1 MRLCAYDSLLL
12 GAPKAYDGDAGTREP
27 PACRLARVTRAA
39 FLVSANSSERTL
51 LGTEATSARRRI
63 TRWLP
68 AAAAP
73 AFVGV
78 AAAFAL
84 TSASGGAA
92 TGQVTAHRAALSTA
106 SRAAAVRAAGI
117 RTASSTPSGSAAT
130 RLTSATGPAAKP
142 ATRQAAKP
150 AAATSAKAATAA
162 TARTYTVKS
171 GDTLSDIAK
180 RVYRDGRFWTA
191 IYWANHRHLRYAN
204 QITVGQ
210 VLTVPA
216 KPARAPAAPKVL
228 GPAPVSTAA
237 VTTGTAQQPVQ
248 SYSSQSSSPASTVST
263 SGDSAFQACVIQ
275 RESGGNPQVMNA
287 SGHYG
292 LYQFSAST
300 WAAYGGNPADF
311 GNASVA
317 EQNQVFD
324 NAIAAGGQSNW
335 SLYDGC

>member
-1 MRLCAYDSLLL
+1 MRLCIYDSLLL

-27 PACRLARVTRAA
+27 PACRPARVTRAA

-51 LGTEATSARRRI
+51 LGTEATPARRRV

-68 AAAAP
+68 VAAAP

-84 TSASGGAA
+84 TSASGAA
-92 TGQVTAHRAALSTA
+92 TPDQATAHRVALSTA
-106 SRAAAVRAAGI
+106 TGAAAI
-117 RTASSTPSGSAAT
+117 RTASTPSAAS
-130 RLTSATGPAAKP
+130 RLTSASRPAAKAASRP
-142 ATRQAAKP
+142 VAKP
-150 AAATSAKAATAA
+150 AASTA
-162 TARTYTVKS
+162 TARKYAVKP

-180 RVYRDGRFWTA
+180 RMYHDDRFWTA
-191 IYWANHRHLRYAN
+191 IYWANHRHLRFAN

-216 KPARAPAAPKVL
+216 KPAKAPAAPKAL
-228 GPAPVSTAA
+228 GAAPVATA
-237 VTTGTAQQPVQ
+237 VTTGTAQAPVQ
-248 SYSSQSSSPASTVST
+248 SYPSQSSTSQSTVST
-263 SGDSAFQACVIQ
+263 SGDSSFQACVIQ
-275 RESGGNPQVMNA
+275 RESGGNSQVMNA

-311 GNASVA
+311 GHASVA
-317 EQNQVFD
+317 EQNQVFN

>member
-1 MRLCAYDSLLL
+1 MRLCIYASLLL

-51 LGTEATSARRRI
+51 LGTEATSARRRV

-68 AAAAP
+68 VAAAP

-84 TSASGGAA
+84 TSASGAA
-92 TGQVTAHRAALSTA
+92 TPDQATAHRVALSTA
-106 SRAAAVRAAGI
+106 SRAAAVRAA
-117 RTASSTPSGSAAT
+117 STPSAAT
-130 RLTSATGPAAKP
+130 RLTSTSRPAAKSASRP
-142 ATRQAAKP
+142 AVKP
-150 AAATSAKAATAA
+150 ATAA
-162 TARTYTVKS
+162 SGTATARKYTVKP

-180 RVYRDGRFWTA
+180 RVYHDDRFWTA
-191 IYWANHRHLRYAN
+191 IYWANHRHLRFAN
-204 QITVGQ
+204 QVTVGQ

-216 KPARAPAAPKVL
+216 KPAKAPAAPKVL
-228 GPAPVSTAA
+228 GAAPAPVATAA
-237 VTTGTAQQPVQ
+237 VATGTAQAPVQ
-248 SYSSQSSSPASTVST
+248 SYPSQSSSSQSTVST

-275 RESGGNPQVMNA
+275 RESGGNSQVMNA

-317 EQNQVFD
+317 EQNQVFN

>member
-1 MRLCAYDSLLL
+1 
-12 GAPKAYDGDAGTREP
+12 
-27 PACRLARVTRAA
+27 VTRAA

-51 LGTEATSARRRI
+51 LGTQATPARRRV

-84 TSASGGAA
+84 TSASGGA
-92 TGQVTAHRAALSTA
+92 TPGQAAAHRAALSTA
-106 SRAAAVRAAGI
+106 SSAAAVRAAAVKAAG
-117 RTASSTPSGSAAT
+117 AGLSGSAAT
-130 RLTSATGPAAKP
+130 RLTSAARPAAKS
-142 ATRQAAKP
+142 AS
-150 AAATSAKAATAA
+150 ATSSRPA
-162 TARTYTVKS
+162 TARKYTVRP
-171 GDTLSDIAK
+171 GDTLNDIAR
-180 RVYRDGRFWTA
+180 RVYHDDRFWTA

-204 QITVGQ
+204 EITAGQ

-216 KPARAPAAPKVL
+216 KPAKAPAAPTAL
-228 GPAPVSTAA
+228 GPAPAPPAPVVTAG
-237 VTTGTAQQPVQ
+237 VTTGTAQAPVQ
-248 SYSSQSSSPASTVST
+248 TPVAQSTVST
-263 SGDSAFQACVIQ
+263 SGDSSFQACVIQ
-275 RESGGNPQVMNA
+275 RESGGNSQVMNA

-317 EQNQVFD
+317 EQNQVFQ

>member
-1 MRLCAYDSLLL
+1 MP
-12 GAPKAYDGDAGTREP
+12 APENRPHAVP
-27 PACRLARVTRAA
+27 PAMARAA
-39 FLVSANSSERTL
+39 FPVSVNSSERTL
-51 LGTEATSARRRI
+51 LVTEATSARRHV

-73 AFVGV
+73 AFVGA

-92 TGQVTAHRAALSTA
+92 PGQAAADRAALSTA
-106 SRAAAVRAAGI
+106 TRAAAVRAAGVSP
-117 RTASSTPSGSAAT
+117 AASAAT
-130 RLTSATGPAAKP
+130 RRTAAARAAAKR
-142 ATRQAAKP
+142 AEV
-150 AAATSAKAATAA
+150 TAA
-162 TARTYTVKS
+162 RKYSVKS

-180 RVYRDGRFWTA
+180 RVYRDDRFWTA
-191 IYWANHRHLRYAN
+191 IYWANHRHLRFAN

-210 VLTVPA
+210 LLTIPVEPA
-216 KPARAPAAPKVL
+216 KAPGAPKVL
-228 GPAPVSTAA
+228 GLAPAPVPVATTAD
-237 VTTGTAQQPVQ
+237 VTAGTAQAPVQ
-248 SYSSQSSSPASTVST
+248 SYSSQSSSSSSTVST
-263 SGDSAFQACVIQ
+263 AGDSSFQSCVIA
-275 RESGGNPQVMNA
+275 RESGGNSQVMNA

-335 SLYDGC
+335 APYDGC

>member
-1 MRLCAYDSLLL
+1 
-12 GAPKAYDGDAGTREP
+12 
-27 PACRLARVTRAA
+27 VTRAA

-51 LGTEATSARRRI
+51 LGTEAASARRRV

-84 TSASGGAA
+84 TSASGGATPGQA
-92 TGQVTAHRAALSTA
+92 TADRAALSTA
-106 SRAAAVRAAGI
+106 SRSAAVRAAGVKA
-117 RTASSTPSGSAAT
+117 ASSSPSGSAAT
-130 RLTSATGPAAKP
+130 RLTLANRSAAKQ

-150 AAATSAKAATAA
+150 AASSSGTATSRK
-162 TARTYTVKS
+162 YTVKP

-180 RVYRDGRFWTA
+180 RVYHDDRFWTA
-191 IYWANHRHLRYAN
+191 IYWANHRQLRYAN
-204 QITVGQ
+204 QITAGQ
-210 VLTVPA
+210 VLTIPA
-216 KPARAPAAPKVL
+216 KPAKAPAAPKTL
-228 GPAPVSTAA
+228 GPGSAPVTTADA
-237 VTTGTAQQPVQ
+237 TTGTAQQPVQ
-248 SYSSQSSSPASTVST
+248 SSLSTSTVST

-275 RESGGNPQVMNA
+275 RESGGNAQVMNA

-311 GNASVA
+311 GHASVA

>member
-1 MRLCAYDSLLL
+1 
-12 GAPKAYDGDAGTREP
+12 
-27 PACRLARVTRAA
+27 VTRAA

-51 LGTEATSARRRI
+51 LGTEAASARRRV

-84 TSASGGAA
+84 TSASGGATPGQA
-92 TGQVTAHRAALSTA
+92 TADRAALSTA
-106 SRAAAVRAAGI
+106 SRSAAVRAAGI
-117 RTASSTPSGSAAT
+117 KAASSTPSGSAAT
-130 RLTSATGPAAKP
+130 RLTSAAKS

-150 AAATSAKAATAA
+150 AAAASSRTATA
-162 TARTYTVKS
+162 TKYTVKP
-171 GDTLSDIAK
+171 GDTLSEIAK
-180 RVYRDGRFWTA
+180 RVYHDDRFWTA

-204 QITVGQ
+204 QITAGQ

-216 KPARAPAAPKVL
+216 KPAKAPAAPKTL
-228 GPAPVSTAA
+228 GPAPATVTTADVA
-237 VTTGTAQQPVQ
+237 TGTAQQ
-248 SYSSQSSSPASTVST
+248 QSSSTTSTVST

-275 RESGGNPQVMNA
+275 RESGGNAQVMNA

-311 GNASVA
+311 GHASVA

>member
-1 MRLCAYDSLLL
+1 MRLCIYASLLL
-12 GAPKAYDGDAGTREP
+12 GAPKAYDGHAGTREP
-27 PACRLARVTRAA
+27 PACRPARVTRAA

-51 LGTEATSARRRI
+51 LGTQATSARRRV

-68 AAAAP
+68 VAAAP

-84 TSASGGAA
+84 TSASGAA
-92 TGQVTAHRAALSTA
+92 TPDQATAHRVALSTA
-106 SRAAAVRAAGI
+106 SRAAAVRAAGVKGAG
-117 RTASSTPSGSAAT
+117 TTSASAAT
-130 RLTSATGPAAKP
+130 RLASAGRAAAKP
-142 ATRQAAKP
+142 ASQP
-150 AAATSAKAATAA
+150 AARPA
-162 TARTYTVKS
+162 TARKYTVKP

-180 RVYRDGRFWTA
+180 RVYRDDRFWTA
-191 IYWANHRHLRYAN
+191 LYWANQRHLQYAN

-210 VLTVPA
+210 VLTVPV
-216 KPARAPAAPKVL
+216 KPAKVPAAPKAL
-228 GPAPVSTAA
+228 GPAPAPAPVAAAGVS
-237 VTTGTAQQPVQ
+237 TGTAQAPVQ
-248 SYSSQSSSPASTVST
+248 TPAQTPVAQSTVST
-263 SGDSAFQACVIQ
+263 SGDSSFQACVIQ
-275 RESGGNPQVMNA
+275 RESGGNAQVMNG

-317 EQNQVFD
+317 EQNQVFN

-335 SLYDGC
+335 APYDGC

>member
-1 MRLCAYDSLLL
+1 MRLCVYDSLLL

-27 PACRLARVTRAA
+27 PACRLARVMRAA

-51 LGTEATSARRRI
+51 LGTEATSARRRV

-92 TGQVTAHRAALSTA
+92 PGQATAHRAALSTA
-106 SRAAAVRAAGI
+106 SRAAALRTGALRTGAIRAAGTK
-117 RTASSTPSGSAAT
+117 TAGAGPSGSAAT
-130 RLTSATGPAAKP
+130 RLTSASRLAAKP
-142 ATRQAAKP
+142 ATAAASRP
-150 AAATSAKAATAA
+150 AAARK
-162 TARTYTVKS
+162 YTVRP
-171 GDTLSDIAK
+171 GDTLSDIAR
-180 RVYRDGRFWTA
+180 RVYRDDRFWTA

-204 QITVGQ
+204 EIAAGQ
-210 VLTVPA
+210 VLTVPV
-216 KPARAPAAPKVL
+216 KPAKAPAAPTVL
-228 GPAPVSTAA
+228 GNAPAPATAP
-237 VTTGTAQQPVQ
+237 VTTADAATGTAQAPAQTPVA
-248 SYSSQSSSPASTVST
+248 QSSVST
-263 SGDSAFQACVIQ
+263 SGDSSFQACVIE
-275 RESGGNPQVMNA
+275 RESGGNSQVMNG

-300 WAAYGGNPADF
+300 WAAYGGSPADF

-317 EQNQVFD
+317 EQNQVFE

>member
-1 MRLCAYDSLLL
+1 MPSV
-12 GAPKAYDGDAGTREP
+12 
-27 PACRLARVTRAA
+27 RVTRAA

-51 LGTEATSARRRI
+51 LGTEVTSARRRV

-84 TSASGGAA
+84 TSASGGATPGHA
-92 TGQVTAHRAALSTA
+92 AAHRAALSTA
-106 SRAAAVRAAGI
+106 ARSAAVSAAG
-117 RTASSTPSGSAAT
+117 RTSSVATT
-130 RLTSATGPAAKP
+130 RLTSPARAAAKSAARP
-142 ATRQAAKP
+142 AGAAP
-150 AAATSAKAATAA
+150 GRHAAARK
-162 TARTYTVKS
+162 YTVKS
-171 GDTLSDIAK
+171 GDTLSGIAK
-180 RVYRDGRFWTA
+180 RVYHDDRFWTA

-204 QITVGQ
+204 EIAVGQ
-210 VLTVPA
+210 VLTIPA
-216 KPARAPAAPKVL
+216 KPAKAPAAPKAL
-228 GPAPVSTAA
+228 GPAPAP
-237 VTTGTAQQPVQ
+237 VTTAVAAAQPAQAPVQ
-248 SYSSQSSSPASTVST
+248 SYPSQSYQAQSTAPQSTVST
-263 SGDSAFQACVIQ
+263 SGDGSFQACVIQ
-275 RESGGNPQVMNA
+275 RESGGNSQVMNG

-317 EQNQVFD
+317 EQNQVFN

-335 SLYDGC
+335 SPYDGC

>member
-1 MRLCAYDSLLL
+1 MPS
-12 GAPKAYDGDAGTREP
+12 
-27 PACRLARVTRAA
+27 ARVTRAA

-51 LGTEATSARRRI
+51 LGTEVTSARRRV

-84 TSASGGAA
+84 TSASGGATPGHA
-92 TGQVTAHRAALSTA
+92 AAHRAALSTA
-106 SRAAAVRAAGI
+106 TRSAAVSAAG
-117 RTASSTPSGSAAT
+117 RTSSAAAT
-130 RLTSATGPAAKP
+130 RLTSAGRPAAKS
-142 ATRQAAKP
+142 
-150 AAATSAKAATAA
+150 AAAPGRHA
-162 TARTYTVKS
+162 TARKYTVKP
-171 GDTLSDIAK
+171 GDTLSGIAK
-180 RVYRDGRFWTA
+180 RVYHDDRFWTA

-204 QITVGQ
+204 EIAAGQ
-210 VLTVPA
+210 VLTIPA
-216 KPARAPAAPKVL
+216 KPAKAPAAPKVL
-228 GPAPVSTAA
+228 GPAPAPAPAQVTTAAA
-237 VTTGTAQQPVQ
+237 VTQPAQAVQ
-248 SYSSQSSSPASTVST
+248 SYPSQSHSSQSSAQPQSTVST
-263 SGDSAFQACVIQ
+263 SGGSSFQACVIQ
-275 RESGGNPQVMNA
+275 RESGGNSQVMNA

-317 EQNQVFD
+317 EQNQVFN

-335 SLYDGC
+335 SPYDGC

>member
-1 MRLCAYDSLLL
+1 MRYCIYASLLL

-51 LGTEATSARRRI
+51 LGTEATSARRRVI
-63 TRWLP
+63 RWLP

-84 TSASGGAA
+84 TSASGGAH
-92 TGQVTAHRAALSTA
+92 GQAAQQRDALSSA
-106 SRAAAVRAAGI
+106 SRTAAVRAASIKAQG
-117 RTASSTPSGSAAT
+117 TKSAGASTSASAAT
-130 RLTSATGPAAKP
+130 RLTSASRTP
-142 ATRQAAKP
+142 AKP
-150 AAATSAKAATAA
+150 AAAAPSRPAAVTK
-162 TARTYTVKS
+162 YTVRP

-180 RVYRDGRFWTA
+180 RVYRDDRFWTA
-191 IYWANHRHLRYAN
+191 IYWANHRSLRYAN

-210 VLTVPA
+210 VLTVPV
-216 KPARAPAAPKVL
+216 KPAKAPAAPKVL
-228 GPAPVSTAA
+228 GPAPAPAAVSTPG
-237 VTTGTAQQPVQ
+237 VSTGTAPAPVQ
-248 SYSSQSSSPASTVST
+248 TSARTPVAQSTVST
-263 SGDSAFQACVIQ
+263 SGDSSFQACVIQ
-275 RESGGNPQVMNA
+275 RESGGNSQVMNA

-317 EQNQVFD
+317 EQNQVFN